1 MVGHHFVIIAN
12 DYFPLSKA
20 LCFQR
25 RLKLR
30 LGSLKAVFEKIQR
43 YQNRR
48 TALSIPEFTSK
59 TVYTFTDA
67 QVLELE
73 NKGLTPE
80 EFFISYK
87 GKREAVNLDATY
99 TQNEPMT
106 LEEIC
111 DLAEDL
117 VKTIWDCKDRI
128 KKLADQK
135 EIGKVVFW
143 NEIKKNKE
151 LCIVADLANTI
162 KHDGLNKP
170 PLSGIKPV
178 INGVRNY
185 AKGNGDEIY
194 SRKGK
199 DITVYRSLTDYE
211 IFASIRNLEDQ
222 QNELGE
228 VFAFCELAVTQWQ
241 SVIDNLGLE
250 IPEHYW

>member
-1 MVGHHFVIIAN
+1 
-12 DYFPLSKA
+12 
-20 LCFQR
+20 
-25 RLKLR
+25 LR

-48 TALSIPEFTSK
+48 ISLSIPEFTSK
-59 TVYTFTDA
+59 TVYTLTDT
-67 QVLELE
+67 QVLVLDTQ
-73 NKGLTPE
+73 GLTPE
-80 EFFISYK
+80 EFFLSHK
-87 GKREAVNLDATY
+87 GNRDAVIFESVV
-99 TQNEPMT
+99 TQDEPMT

-135 EIGKVVFW
+135 GIGKAVFW
-143 NEIKKNKE
+143 DEIKSNIE

-162 KHDGLNKP
+162 KHDGLSKP

-178 INGVRNY
+178 IDGVRNY
-185 AKGNGDEIY
+185 AKGNGSAVY

-222 QNELGE
+222 QRELGE
-228 VFAFCELAVTQWQ
+228 VFSFCELAVTQWQ
-241 SVIDNLGLE
+241 SVIDNLGIK
-250 IPEHYW
+250 IPERLLLQGHNN